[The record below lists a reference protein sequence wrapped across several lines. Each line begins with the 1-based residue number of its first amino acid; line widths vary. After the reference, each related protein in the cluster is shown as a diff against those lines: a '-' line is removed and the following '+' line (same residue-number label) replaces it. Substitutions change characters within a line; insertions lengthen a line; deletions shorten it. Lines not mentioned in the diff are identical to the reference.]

1 MVGRSSGTTDTVRF
15 FACGYDGYV
24 YISDIQSSGNFN
36 NPVETRV
43 DGITH
48 QLNGMG
54 AFGINNAIA
63 VGEEGTIL
71 YTTDGNIGHEADFV
85 GTSETLYGVM
95 MANQSLAVAAG
106 KEGVVL
112 KSTDGGVTWVS
123 LVSNSNVFGGYDTF
137 KYHSVAFIATSAT
150 TFDADKIYLCASDGL
165 SESAVWYS
173 SDISDAGA

>member
-1 MVGRSSGTTDTVRF
+1 MVGRDLVETRTLCF

-36 NPVETRV
+36 NPMETRV
-43 DGITH
+43 GSITH

-54 AFGINNAIA
+54 LLAS
-63 VGEEGTIL
+63 
-71 YTTDGNIGHEADFV
+71 TTPLQLVRKAQYFIPLMVQIGMKADFV

-150 TFDADKIYLCASDGL
+150 TFDADK
-165 SESAVWYS
+165 
-173 SDISDAGA
+173 DIFVRIGWVI